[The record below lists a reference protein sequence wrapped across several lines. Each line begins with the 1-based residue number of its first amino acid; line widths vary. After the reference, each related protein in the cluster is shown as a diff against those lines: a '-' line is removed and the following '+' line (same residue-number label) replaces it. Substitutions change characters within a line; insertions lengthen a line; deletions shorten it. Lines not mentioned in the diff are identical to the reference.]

1 MVVDVRGRGRRGG
14 GDSDVVGGVV
24 FIASNGTPT

>member
-1 MVVDVRGRGRRGG
+1 MVVDVRGSQGGG
-14 GDSDVVGGVV
+14 GDSDVVGGAV